1 MGVRVIWL
9 NKIGLILKLGRLPFL
24 LFGFLCFTNGALLA
38 VTFNMP
44 FLWDRFLGGYAVL
57 LLAHLSVSYSNDY
70 WDFEVDHYNQPTLFA
85 GGSGVLVR
93 NPELRPLAKKF
104 GILLIILSLSLA
116 VIFSFIYSSLTFLLI
131 ALFGNFIAWYYSA
144 PPLKPSYRGLGE
156 VATALSGFIL
166 PAASYVAICGYLD
179 LKIVLFTLPFV
190 IFMTSFILSVE
201 IPDMEGDKKGHK
213 NTFIVKK
220 GRKIGFI
227 SIGLVGVL
235 GTLSLMLL
243 SLSGIFPGI
252 NFQLMALMSLFP
264 TLVGLYLL
272 ISRTAKRESATKL
285 VNWNILILVVF
296 ITVFDL
302 YLLSGIISTYF

>member
-1 MGVRVIWL
+1 VGVRVIGL
-9 NKIGLILKLGRLPFL
+9 NKLGLILKLGRLPFL
-24 LFGFLCFTNGALLA
+24 LFGLLCFTTGALLA
-38 VTFNMP
+38 IILNTP
-44 FLWDRFLGGYAVL
+44 FSWDRFLWGYTVL
-57 LLAHLSVSYSNDY
+57 LFAHLSVSYTNDY

-85 GGSGVLVR
+85 GGSGVLVG
-93 NPELRPLAKKF
+93 NPELRPFAKKF
-104 GILLIILSLSLA
+104 GILLIILSISLA

-144 PPLKPSYRGLGE
+144 PPLKLSYRGLGE

-166 PAASYVAICGYLD
+166 PAAGYVAICGYLD

-213 NTFIVKK
+213 NTFIVKN
-220 GRKIGFI
+220 GRKKGFLV
-227 SIGLVGVL
+227 IGLVGVL
-235 GTLSLMLL
+235 GTLSLMFM

-252 NFQLMALMSLFP
+252 NFYLLALMSLVP

-272 ISRTAKRESATKL
+272 INRTSQRGRATQL
-285 VNWNILILVVF
+285 VNLNILVLVVF
-296 ITVFDL
+296 ITFL
-302 YLLSGIISTYF
+302 IFIS

>member
-1 MGVRVIWL
+1 MGVRVIGL
-9 NKIGLILKLGRLPFL
+9 NKLGLILKLGRLPFL
-24 LFGFLCFTNGALLA
+24 LFGLLCFTTGALLA
-38 VTFNMP
+38 IILNTP
-44 FLWDRFLGGYAVL
+44 FSWDRFLWGYTVL
-57 LLAHLSVSYSNDY
+57 LFAHLSVSYTNDY

-85 GGSGVLVR
+85 GGSGVLVG
-93 NPELRPLAKKF
+93 NPELRPFAKKF
-104 GILLIILSLSLA
+104 GILLIILSISLA

-144 PPLKPSYRGLGE
+144 PPLKLSYRGLGE

-166 PAASYVAICGYLD
+166 PAAGYVAICGYLD

-213 NTFIVKK
+213 NTFIVKN
-220 GRKIGFI
+220 GRKKGFLV
-227 SIGLVGVL
+227 IGLVGVL
-235 GTLSLMLL
+235 GTLSLMFM

-252 NFQLMALMSLFP
+252 NFYLLALMSLVP

-272 ISRTAKRESATKL
+272 INRTSQRGRATQL
-285 VNWNILILVVF
+285 VNLNILVLVVF
-296 ITVFDL
+296 ITFFDL
-302 YLLSGIISTYF
+302 YFLTVVMSTYF

>member
-1 MGVRVIWL
+1 MA

-24 LFGFLCFTNGALLA
+24 LFGLLCFTTGALLA
-38 VTFNMP
+38 IIFNTP
-44 FLWDRFLGGYAVL
+44 FSGDRFLWGYIVL
-57 LLAHLSVSYSNDY
+57 LLAHLSVSYTNDY

-85 GGSGVLVR
+85 GGSGVLVG
-93 NPELRPLAKKF
+93 NPELRPFAKKF
-104 GILLIILSLSLA
+104 GILLIILSISLA

-144 PPLKPSYRGLGE
+144 PPLKLSYRGLGE

-166 PAASYVAICGYLD
+166 PAAGYVAICGYLD

-213 NTFIVKK
+213 NTFIVKN
-220 GRKIGFI
+220 GRKKGFLV
-227 SIGLVGVL
+227 IGLVGVL
-235 GTLSLMLL
+235 GTLSLMFM

-252 NFQLMALMSLFP
+252 NFYLLALMSLVP

-272 ISRTAKRESATKL
+272 INRTSQRGRATQL
-285 VNWNILILVVF
+285 VNLNILVLVVF
-296 ITVFDL
+296 ITFFDL
-302 YLLSGIISTYF
+302 YFLTVVMSTYF

>member
-1 MGVRVIWL
+1 VGVRVIGL
-9 NKIGLILKLGRLPFL
+9 NKLGLILKLGRLPFL
-24 LFGFLCFTNGALLA
+24 LFGLLCFTTGALLA
-38 VTFNMP
+38 IILNTP
-44 FLWDRFLGGYAVL
+44 FSWDRFLWGYTVL
-57 LLAHLSVSYSNDY
+57 LFAHLSVSYTNDY

-85 GGSGVLVR
+85 GGSGVLVG
-93 NPELRPLAKKF
+93 NPELRPFAKKF
-104 GILLIILSLSLA
+104 GILLIILSISLA

-144 PPLKPSYRGLGE
+144 PPLKLSYRGLGE

-166 PAASYVAICGYLD
+166 PAAGYVAICGYLD

-213 NTFIVKK
+213 NTFIVKN
-220 GRKIGFI
+220 GRKKGFLV
-227 SIGLVGVL
+227 IGLVGVL
-235 GTLSLMLL
+235 GTLSLMFM

-252 NFQLMALMSLFP
+252 NFYLLALMSLVP

-272 ISRTAKRESATKL
+272 INRTSQRGRATQL
-285 VNWNILILVVF
+285 VNLNILVLVVF
-296 ITVFDL
+296 ITFFDL
-302 YLLSGIISTYF
+302 YFLTVVMSTYF